1 MTGAA
6 SWEPTASPAA
16 LRLRARLLNRAREFF
31 AARGILEV
39 ETPILGTSTAP
50 DPHIES
56 LRTSVG
62 GSARFLQTS
71 PELFMKRLLAA
82 GSGPIY
88 QVARV
93 FRDGESGA
101 RHNPEFTLLEWYRPG
116 LDHQDLM
123 DEVDAFL
130 QEVLG
135 SAPSVREPYAEAFGR
150 RVGADPHA
158 ADSGELEARADALGL
173 RPFSSAPFSR
183 EDWLHFLMA
192 EAVEPHL
199 GIERPHFLFDFPLDL
214 KALARVRKGEGE
226 EPDVAE
232 RFEVFV
238 RGLELANGYHELTDA
253 FEQRQRFVADLE
265 LRRTLGRAEVPI
277 DEKMIAALDRGLPP
291 CAGVALGFDRLVMI
305 AADASG
311 IDSVLAFADDRA

>member
-1 MTGAA
+1 VSGAFDWA
-6 SWEPTASPAA
+6 PTATLAA
-16 LRLRARLLNRAREFF
+16 LRLRARLLTRARDFF
-31 AARGILEV
+31 AARGVLEV
-39 ETPILGTSTAP
+39 ETPILGASTAT

-88 QVARV
+88 QITRV

-116 LDHQDLM
+116 LDHHGLM
-123 DEVDAFL
+123 DEVDQFL

-135 SAPSVREPYAEAFGR
+135 CAPSVREPYGEVFER
-150 RVGADPHA
+150 CVGVDPHGA
-158 ADSGELEARADALGL
+158 VSVELQSRAEALGL
-173 RPFSSAPFSR
+173 RAVSSSGFSR
-183 EDWLHFLMA
+183 EDWLHLLMA
-192 EAVEPHL
+192 GAIEPHL
-199 GIERPHFLFDFPLDL
+199 GIERPQFVYDFPLEL
-214 KALARVRKGEGE
+214 KALARVREGAGG

-232 RFEVFV
+232 RFEVFFQ
-238 RGLELANGYHELTDA
+238 GLELANGYHELTDA
-253 FEQRQRFVADLE
+253 SEQRQRFLADLE
-265 LRRTLGRAEVPI
+265 SRRTLGRAQVPL
-277 DEKMIAALDRGLPP
+277 DERMIAALERGLPP

-305 AADASG
+305 AAEASAIG
-311 IDSVLAFADDRA
+311 SVISFPDDRA

>member
-1 MTGAA
+1 MNGAA
-6 SWEPTASPAA
+6 DWKPTATLAA
-16 LRLRARLLNRAREFF
+16 LRLRARLLTRARDFF
-31 AARGILEV
+31 AARGVLEV
-39 ETPILGTSTAP
+39 ETPILGASTAT

-88 QVARV
+88 QITKV

-116 LDHQDLM
+116 LDDHRLM
-123 DEVDAFL
+123 DEVDQFL
-130 QEVLG
+130 QAVLG
-135 SAPSVREPYAEAFGR
+135 CAESERDTYEEIFRR
-150 RVGADPHA
+150 RVGADPHRA
-158 ADSGELEARADALGL
+158 GVSELQSRAEALGL
-173 RPFSSAPFSR
+173 RAVSSSGFSR
-183 EDWLHFLMA
+183 EDWLHLLMA

-199 GIERPHFLFDFPLDL
+199 GIARPQFLYDFPLEL
-214 KALARVRKGEGE
+214 KALARIRKGERGT
-226 EPDVAE
+226 PDVAE

-238 RGLELANGYHELTDA
+238 QGVELANGYHELTDA
-253 FEQRQRFVADLE
+253 SEQRERFLVDLE
-265 LRRTLGRAEVPI
+265 SRRALGRAEVPI
-277 DEKMIAALDRGLPP
+277 DEKMIAALGRGLPH

-305 AADASG
+305 AADASAIG
-311 IDSVLAFADDRA
+311 SVISFPDDRA